1 MSELELI
8 LKENMIDFEI
18 INHDFSIHSAQEGA
32 DYFGIEI
39 GQTAPTLVM
48 KSEKEYFAIIISG
61 DYGRIDLE
69 KLKAILKCDELKLA
83 KPKEVELITGYTIG
97 TVPLIGH
104 GLPTIIDRQ
113 LYRYSYIYGGTGH
126 STSTLKIGPSNVE
139 KLNKIVAF
147 VR

>member
-8 LKENMIDFEI
+8 LKENKIDFEI
-18 INHDFSIHSAQEGA
+18 INHDFSIQSAQEGA
-32 DYFGIEI
+32 EYFGIEI

-61 DYGRIDLE
+61 DYGRIDFE
-69 KLKAILKCDELKLA
+69 GLKAILKCNELKLA
-83 KPKEVELITGYTIG
+83 KPKEVEQFMGYTIG

-104 GLPTIIDRQ
+104 GLPTIIDNQ
-113 LYRYSYIYGGTGH
+113 LNRYSYIYGGTGY
-126 STSTLKIGPSNVE
+126 SKSTLKIGPSDVE
-139 KLNKIVAF
+139 KMNNIVAF